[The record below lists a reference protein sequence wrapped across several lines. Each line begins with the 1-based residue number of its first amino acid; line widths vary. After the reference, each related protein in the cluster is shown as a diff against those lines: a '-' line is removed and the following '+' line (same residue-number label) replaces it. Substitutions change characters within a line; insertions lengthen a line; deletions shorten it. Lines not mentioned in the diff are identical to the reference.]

1 MASSTL
7 QELPLASA
15 PLDLSALEE
24 KIVRA
29 IEALNKLRA
38 AKAQADSAIDDL
50 KLEVMARDEQIVN
63 MQKELISL
71 RKDQEDARSRV
82 ERMISQID
90 GLIAVEAE
98 G

>member
-15 PLDLSALEE
+15 PLDLTALEE
-24 KIVRA
+24 KVVRA
-29 IEALNKLRA
+29 IEALNKLRT
-38 AKAQADSAIDDL
+38 AKERADSEIDDL

-71 RKDQEDARSRV
+71 RKDHEDARSRV

>member
-1 MASSTL
+1 MASSML

-15 PLDLSALEE
+15 PLDLTALEE
-24 KIVRA
+24 KVVRA

-38 AKAQADSAIDDL
+38 AQAQAESQVDDL

-71 RKDQEDARSRV
+71 RKDHEDARSRV

>member
-1 MASSTL
+1 MSSSML

-15 PLDLSALEE
+15 PLDLTALEE
-24 KIVRA
+24 KVVRA
-29 IEALNKLRA
+29 IEALNKARV
-38 AKAQADSAIDDL
+38 AKAQSDAEIDDL

-71 RKDQEDARSRV
+71 RKDHEDARSRV

-90 GLIAVEAE
+90 GLIAVETEA
-98 G
+98 